1 MPIDF
6 RRATINFDPTSGQ
19 EQRETSSVTF
29 GSTVLRADVALN
41 GFDIQYNNGDHHLL
55 REKVDASIAAISDRT
70 VTARVNYLLRD
81 ASGNIDDTFSGSV
94 QVLVVAEVA

>member
-19 EQRETSSVTF
+19 EQIETKAVTF
-29 GSTVLRADVALN
+29 GSRVLRADVALN
-41 GFDIQYNNGDHHLL
+41 GFDIRYTNGDHHI
-55 REKVDASIAAISDRT
+55 RQEKVDASIASIDDRT

-81 ASGNIDDTFSGSV
+81 DSGNIDDTYAGTV
-94 QVLVVAEVA
+94 QVLVMAEVA